1 MTAGLTDAHAL
12 ALLQRRIETLLPP
25 EYQAG
30 YESLQPLPMR
40 SAGLVYGDDGRVA
53 WDRIWESF
61 CDLAMA
67 GGPPHKGALLEPG
80 TAAEIAADPVRYDE
94 VVEEIGRGVWL
105 AAALEARPS
114 PVPGWVRVHCF
125 GEAMAGWLLRAI
137 TMENVAVRL
146 DRAAVDLPA
155 SPRFRLEKEIKN
167 VVTVVAKTCHYWMGH
182 LPRPQQQAIADLFAR
197 MAADAPLVT
206 PAEAGPDQADAVAA
220 RMAATTGLVRASRR
234 YAQWVGFECRT
245 VGAAIWMMR
254 ALVATNVLARREETT
269 LFVPVNPAVDPDG
282 RLVGD
287 ALTRVHRLAVHA
299 GRQSFPQ
306 PSTITPSSES

>member
-12 ALLQRRIETLLPP
+12 ARLQQRIVTLLPP

-30 YESLQPLPMR
+30 YESLQPAPMR

-80 TAAEIAADPVRYDE
+80 TAAEIAAAPDRYDE

-114 PVPGWVRVHCF
+114 PLPGWVRVHCF

-146 DRAAVDLPA
+146 ERAALDLPA
-155 SPRFRLEKEIKN
+155 SPRFRLDKEIKN

-182 LPRPQQQAIADLFAR
+182 LPRPQQQAIAELFAR
-197 MAADAPLVT
+197 MAAESPLLT
-206 PAEAGPDQADAVAA
+206 PAEADPAFADRLAARVADA
-220 RMAATTGLVRASRR
+220 TGLARAAPRH
-234 YAQWVGFECRT
+234 AQWVGFECAS

-254 ALVATNVLARREETT
+254 ALVATNVLARREGTA

-282 RLVGD
+282 RIAGEAV
-287 ALTRVHRLAVHA
+287 AQVHRLAAAA
-299 GRQSFPQ
+299 GRG
-306 PSTITPSSES
+306 

>member
-1 MTAGLTDAHAL
+1 MTASLPDGHAL
-12 ALLQRRIETLLPP
+12 ALLQRRLETILPA
-25 EYQAG
+25 EYQAT
-30 YESLQPLPMR
+30 YDTLEPVPMK

-80 TAAEIAADPVRYDE
+80 TPDEIAAAPGRYDE

-114 PVPGWVRVHCF
+114 PRPGWVRVHCF

-137 TMENVAVRL
+137 VMENVAVGIEG
-146 DRAAVDLPA
+146 AAIDLPA

-167 VVTVVAKTCHYWMGH
+167 VVTVIAKTCHYWMGH
-182 LPRPQQQAIADLFAR
+182 MPRAQQHAIADLFAR
-197 MAADAPLVT
+197 MAADAPLVG
-206 PAEAGPDQADAVAA
+206 PAPAGDEATDLLAEQVVKA
-220 RMAATTGLVRASRR
+220 TGLTRAGRR
-234 YAQWVGFECRT
+234 YDGWAGFACPS

-254 ALVATNVLARREETT
+254 ALVASNVLARREETV
-269 LFVPVNPAVDPDG
+269 LFVPVNPATDPGG
-282 RLVGD
+282 RLVAAAIG
-287 ALTRVHRLAVHA
+287 RIHRLAAHA
-299 GRQSFPQ
+299 GRL
-306 PSTITPSSES
+306 